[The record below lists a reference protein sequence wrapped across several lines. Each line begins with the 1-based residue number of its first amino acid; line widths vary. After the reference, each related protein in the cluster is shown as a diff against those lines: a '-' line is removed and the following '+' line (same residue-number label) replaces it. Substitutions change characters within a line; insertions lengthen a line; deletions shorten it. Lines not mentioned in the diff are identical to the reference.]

1 MSLEFGLMN
10 EIQVP
15 RPWKEGTEHRAFK
28 QIVEQAMLADR
39 VGWDSFWTVEHH
51 FLPEFSHSSAPE
63 CLLPYV
69 AAKTERIRIGH
80 GVRLLPFPYNHPVRV
95 AEQAATLDLLCDGR
109 LEFGTGRSVSWD
121 ELAGFGIDPNE
132 TRSMWE
138 EALDVV
144 VGCWTEEAF
153 SYDGKHFTLPT
164 RHVIPRPLQAPHPPL
179 WCAST
184 GPEAHELA
192 GRKGLGLLSLTM
204 LVPLEELQSRIALYR
219 SGIAE
224 AEPVGKF
231 VNDRAGTFTLV
242 HCAET
247 TKEAQATAAEAFVWY
262 IKSALVILTSVARQI
277 PAVNP
282 SDGGTGAGKED
293 IGAYEYL
300 RGFLDFDPDLIT
312 MDYLTSNN
320 LVIAGDPDHCIE
332 RVKAYQEVGV
342 DLFLPMMQ
350 LHDIPHDKVLR
361 SIELFGEHV
370 MPAFQQDSV
379 AAGASS

>member
-15 RPWKEGTEHRAFK
+15 RPWKEGTEHQAFK
-28 QIVEQAMLADR
+28 QIVDQAVLADQT
-39 VGWDSFWTVEHH
+39 GWDSFWTVEHH

-69 AAKTERIRIGH
+69 AAKTERLRIGH
-80 GVRLLPFPYNHPVRV
+80 GVRLLPFPYNHPVRA
-95 AEQAATLDLLCDGR
+95 AEQAATLDLVCDGR

-121 ELAGFGIDPNE
+121 ELNGFGIDPQD
-132 TRSMWE
+132 TRGMWE
-138 EALDVV
+138 EALEVI
-144 VGCWTEEAF
+144 VGCWTEDVF
-153 SYDGKHFTLPT
+153 SYDGKYFNLPP
-164 RHVIPRPLQAPHPPL
+164 RHVIPRPLQKPHPRL

-204 LVPLEELQSRIALYR
+204 LVPLEELASRIALYR
-219 SGIAE
+219 AGIAE
-224 AEPVGKF
+224 ATPVGKF

-247 TKEAQATAAEAFVWY
+247 TKEAQATAGDAFVRY
-262 IKSALVILTSVARQI
+262 IKSALLILTSVARQI

-282 SDGGTGAGKED
+282 SDSSGAGQEE

-312 MDYLTSNN
+312 MDYLTGNN
-320 LVIAGDPDHCIE
+320 LVIAGDPDHCAE
-332 RVKAYQEVGV
+332 RVRAYQEVGV

-350 LHDIPHDKVLR
+350 LHGIPDDAVQR
-361 SIELFGEHV
+361 SIRLFGEHV
-370 MPAFQQDSV
+370 APRFKD
-379 AAGASS
+379 GADDGQS

>member
-15 RPWKEGTEHRAFK
+15 RPWREDQEYETYK
-28 QIVEQAMLADR
+28 QIIAQAILADE

-51 FLPEFSHSSAPE
+51 FLAEFSHCSAPE
-63 CLLPYV
+63 SLYPYI
-69 AAKTERIRIGH
+69 AAKTDNIRIGH

-95 AEQAATLDLLCDGR
+95 AEAAATLDLVCDGR

-121 ELAGFGIDPNE
+121 ELAGFGIDPKE
-132 TRSMWE
+132 TRGMWE
-138 EALDVV
+138 EALEVV
-144 VGCWTEEAF
+144 VGSWTEDVF
-153 SYDGKHFTLPT
+153 SYDGKYFNLPP
-164 RHVIPRPLQAPHPPL
+164 RHVIPKPRQKPHPPL

-192 GRKGLGLLSLTM
+192 GRKGIGLLSLTL
-204 LVPLEELQSRIALYR
+204 LVPLEELKNRIDLYR
-219 SGIAE
+219 GGIA
-224 AEPVGKF
+224 AATPVGKF
-231 VNDRAGTFTLV
+231 INDRAATFTLV

-262 IKSALVILTSVARQI
+262 IKNALTILTSVARQV

-282 SDGGTGAGKED
+282 GNGAGSEREE

-300 RGFLDFDPDLIT
+300 RAFLDFDPDLIT
-312 MDYLTSNN
+312 MDYLAENN
-320 LVIAGDPDHCIE
+320 LVIAGDPDYCIE
-332 RVKAYQEVGV
+332 RVRMYEEVGI

-350 LHDIPHDKVLR
+350 LYDIPHDKVMR
-361 SIELFGEHV
+361 SIRLFGEHV
-370 MPAFQQDSV
+370 MPAFKKEASV
-379 AAGASS
+379 RASASS